1 MTNVRELDPSASPL
15 DYYGAELRRFREA
28 AGLTLKQL
36 GACVFCT
43 GSLIGQIE
51 TARKV
56 ATKDFTL
63 RVDTA
68 LDTEGALMRIWRL
81 VMRSQLPA
89 WFQPYADLEAKAT
102 HIHSFQLHLV
112 HGLLQTEEYARAVL
126 GVLEHDKLDERVAA
140 RMERHHILERE
151 DPPLFWAIMSEAV
164 LYQEIGGKEVMR
176 GQLAH
181 LLSFLDNPWV
191 NIQILPF
198 SAGAHT
204 GMAGSFNILRFEDDP
219 EIVYDEHY
227 EPRMTANP
235 EELRMRSLRYDHLQ
249 AAALSVEKSAELIG
263 RVMEE
268 RYGEQHGADRSVVA

>member
-1 MTNVRELDPSASPL
+1 MTNIRELDPSASPL

-89 WFQPYADLEAKAT
+89 WFQPYADMEARAT
-102 HIHSFQLHLV
+102 HIYGFEAQLV
-112 HGLLQTEEYARAVL
+112 PGLLQAEAYARAVL
-126 GVLEHDKLDERVAA
+126 GAFDQDKLDERVAA
-140 RMERHHILERE
+140 RMERHRTLERD
-151 DPPLFWAIMSEAV
+151 DPPLFWAVMSEAV
-164 LYQEIGGKEVMR
+164 LHQEIGGREVMR
-176 GQLAH
+176 NQLAH
-181 LLSFLDNPWV
+181 LLSFRDNHWV
-191 NIQILPF
+191 NVQILPF
-198 SAGAHT
+198 SAGAHA
-204 GMAGSFNILRFEDDP
+204 GLNGSFTALRFDDDP
-219 EIVYDEHY
+219 DVVYDEGY
-227 EPRMTANP
+227 EPRMSANP
-235 EELRMRSLRYDHLQ
+235 EELKARSLRYDHLQ
-249 AAALSVEKSAELIG
+249 AAALSVGKSAELIA

-268 RYGEQHGADRSVVA
+268 RYGEQREADGSGLA